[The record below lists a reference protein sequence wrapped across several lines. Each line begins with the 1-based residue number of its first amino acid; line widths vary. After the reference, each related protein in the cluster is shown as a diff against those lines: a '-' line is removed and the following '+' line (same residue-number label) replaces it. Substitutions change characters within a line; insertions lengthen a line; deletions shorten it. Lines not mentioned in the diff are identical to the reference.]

1 MPTPKK
7 KVTFKGR
14 NLYDLQWK
22 KKTSSHHTPPHQQ
35 ETKETKVIIIF
46 ELLTNMCVCECV
58 RAWVERHEN
67 SFETNNFGFVFL
79 QI

>member
-1 MPTPKK
+1 MKFDNDLKK

-14 NLYDLQWK
+14 NWYDLQWK

-46 ELLTNMCVCECV
+46 ELLTNMCVCEWV

-67 SFETNNFGFVFL
+67 SFEQDFL
-79 QI
+79 A